1 MDYPKGSIMWRHM
14 LAESA
19 TGIKEWLTK
28 SNRLNKTLAV
38 IIILILAS
46 IGFYFLGIPGAFLGV
61 LIAVGMIDEFFGKK
75 STKEH
80 KIRQVFCSQCG
91 AKQDW
96 AEDKLC
102 EICRSPLRR

>member
-1 MDYPKGSIMWRHM
+1 M

-19 TGIKEWLTK
+19 IGVKEWLTK
-28 SNRLNKTLAV
+28 SNRLNRTLTV
-38 IIILILAS
+38 IVILALAS
-46 IGFYFLGIPGAFLGV
+46 VGFYFLGIPGAFLGV
-61 LIAVGMIDEFFGKK
+61 LLAVGMIDEIFGRRR
-75 STKEH
+75 TKEH
-80 KIRQVFCSQCG
+80 KRQQVFCPQCG